1 QGLIVMYSI
10 TSGPSFNHAKDVC
23 KMVTRAKRGK
33 QVCVPGGNKCD
44 KFQEREVA
52 KAEGEMFAQRL
63 GCDFM
68 ETSAKTALN

>member
-1 QGLIVMYSI
+1 EWQGLIVMYSI
-10 TSGPSFNHAKDVC
+10 TSGPSFNRAKDVC
-23 KMVTRAKRGK
+23 
-33 QVCVPGGNKCD
+33 PEGNKCD